1 MVLEHKDFEKAQKL
15 RDPEIKKLF
24 STRQNNVSFIVQC
37 SADREIQRLLHRKR
51 SQAYKYNCE
60 VVHNPQAFSQVPEP
74 TK

>member
-1 MVLEHKDFEKAQKL
+1 MVLEHKDFQKAQQCN
-15 RDPEIKKLF
+15 DPEIKKLF
-24 STRQNNVSFIVQC
+24 STRQNDGSFIVQC
-37 SADREIQRLLHRKR
+37 SADREIQILLNRKR